1 MTPVTSDVPILIPA
15 YKPAEHLLALVTTL
29 LQRGAI
35 AVVVVDDGS
44 GPDFAE
50 CFRSLAALPR
60 VHVARHAVNLGK
72 GAALKT
78 GLNHILVHFPGAKG
92 AVTADA
98 DGQHDP
104 EDILRV
110 AGKLAEHPEALVMG
124 VRAFGKAVPWRSR
137 VGNRLTRS
145 LMHVIIGQN
154 ISDSQTG
161 LRGIPA
167 ALIPHLLRL
176 SSSGYEFELDMLLAC
191 KHQSYPILQ
200 EPIRTIYLDGN
211 KSSHFN
217 PFLDS
222 MRIYLLLFRFTVLSV
237 VTAVLDNAVF
247 GIAYWATG
255 GIGRSQ
261 IAARSVAGVL
271 NYLGARSAVF
281 HSQQRHRVVLPKY
294 IALVVVNGIA
304 SYLLIRLLHF
314 QLGVRT
320 MVAKLSAEALLFVV
334 NFAIQRD
341 FVFSRRRAASSR
353 ATDWDRYYTSVP
365 STARLTR
372 QYSTA
377 VLVDAMRRFGL
388 HDGTDGP
395 ASIVEIGGANSC
407 FLDAIVQRV
416 PCRSYDVVDTNQY
429 GLSLLAGRVHQQAA
443 TVVRLHQQSV
453 LDLSL
458 AMSADIVF
466 SVGLVEHFAPVE
478 TRAAILAHFDLL
490 RPGGTV
496 IVTFPT
502 PTLLYRMT
510 RRLIEAVG
518 MWKFPDERPLQPDEV
533 IAAIGQR
540 GDVVWQKTLWPL
552 MLTQHLIVA
561 RKR

>member
-1 MTPVTSDVPILIPA
+1 MRPVTADIPILIPA
-15 YKPAEHLLALVTTL
+15 YRPAEPLIALVTAL

-44 GPDFAE
+44 GPEFAE
-50 CFRSLAALPR
+50 CFRALEALPR

-78 GLNHILVHFPGAKG
+78 GLNHILVHFPDTKG

-110 AGKLAEHPEALVMG
+110 AGELAKHPEALVMG

-145 LMHVIIGQN
+145 LMHVIIGQ
-154 ISDSQTG
+154 IVSDSQTG

-176 SSSGYEFELDMLLAC
+176 PSSGYEFELDMLLAC
-191 KHQSYPILQ
+191 KHQSYPILE

-217 PFLDS
+217 PLLDS

-247 GIAYWATG
+247 AIAYWATG

-294 IALVVVNGIA
+294 IALVVTNGIT
-304 SYLLIRLLHF
+304 SYLLIQVLHF
-314 QLGVRT
+314 HLGVKT
-320 MVAKLSAEALLFVV
+320 MVAKISAEAVLFVV

-341 FVFSRRRAASSR
+341 FVFSRRRAAASR

-388 HDGTDGP
+388 RDGADGP

-407 FLDAIVQRV
+407 FLDAIVKQV
-416 PCRSYDVVDTNQY
+416 PCRSYDVVDTNEY
-429 GLSLLAGRVHQQAA
+429 GLSLLAGRLHRQAA
-443 TVVRLHQQSV
+443 TEVRLHQQSV

-466 SVGLVEHFAPVE
+466 SVGLVEHFMPVE

-533 IAAIGQR
+533 LAAIGQR

-552 MLTQHLIVA
+552 LLTQHLIVA